1 MSHSKF
7 FWEFFRLRIIFL
19 SFSISIFF
27 LIFYYFVYDT
37 FNVLILI
44 FRYFSL
50 NLNPPLFIFMAA
62 PWNIKFSLNSN
73 FGLVWQK
80 NLFFFFFLLENKR
93 TCSNQPHLVSGFTY
107 FHSNFR
113 SKTLCKLVNTMVITL
128 TLSFVTHISYENT
141 SLSRE
146 HLFDLVWLHA
156 NIWGKINKQMWP
168 THCQFK
174 RVYSSTK

>member
-1 MSHSKF
+1 MINVTFEF

-80 NLFFFFFLLENKR
+80 NLFFFFFFCLKTKELVLTSR
-93 TCSNQPHLVSGFTY
+93 TWSVGLHTFTLIFDPRLY
-107 FHSNFR
+107 
-113 SKTLCKLVNTMVITL
+113 VN
-128 TLSFVTHISYENT
+128 LSIPW
-141 SLSRE
+141 SL
-146 HLFDLVWLHA
+146 
-156 NIWGKINKQMWP
+156 P
-168 THCQFK
+168 
-174 RVYSSTK
+174 